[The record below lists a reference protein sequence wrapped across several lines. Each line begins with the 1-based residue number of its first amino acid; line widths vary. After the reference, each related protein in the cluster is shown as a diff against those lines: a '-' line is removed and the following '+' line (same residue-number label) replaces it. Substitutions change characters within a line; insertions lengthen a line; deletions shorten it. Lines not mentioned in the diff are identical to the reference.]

1 MGAASK
7 GGIVCGKCGN
17 SRRRYAQIK
26 GGIEICRECNETDMA
41 AENAELRREIHEL
54 KTQLARM
61 KRDGCTEEFKIEK
74 RVITP
79 PEQRWDG
86 YGH

>member
-7 GGIVCGKCGN
+7 GGIICGICKQ
-17 SRRRYAQIK
+17 SRRKHRQIK
-26 GGIEICRECNETDMA
+26 GGIQVCKECSDLEHSK
-41 AENAELRREIHEL
+41 ENSALRMEVHEL
-54 KTQLARM
+54 KMQISGVAR
-61 KRDGCTEEFKIEK
+61 DITLEEIRSMK

-86 YGH
+86 Y